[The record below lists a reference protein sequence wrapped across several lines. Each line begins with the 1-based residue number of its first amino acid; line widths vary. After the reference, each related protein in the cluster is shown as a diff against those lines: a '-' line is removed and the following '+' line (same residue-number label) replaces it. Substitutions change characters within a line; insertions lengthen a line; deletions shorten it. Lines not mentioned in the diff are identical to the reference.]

1 MSSSE
6 HSNSNSSSPRW
17 ETDPG
22 SRAGARLAI
31 QQHLAGESQTILIAG
46 ELDMASAPELDAL
59 VSRLASRPGEIL
71 LDVKGITF
79 MDSTG
84 VRLILRVVEL
94 CHENGCRFELRSLT
108 PQIRRLLDVAGV
120 MGYLEEQGALSEGS

>member
-6 HSNSNSSSPRW
+6 HPNSNSSSARR
-17 ETDPG
+17 DADLS
-22 SRAGARLAI
+22 SRVGAKLAV
-31 QQHLAGESQTILIAG
+31 QQHLAGERQTILIAG
-46 ELDMASAPELDAL
+46 ELDMASAPELEAL
-59 VSRLASRPGEIL
+59 VSRLASRPGEIV

-84 VRLILRVVEL
+84 VRLILRTVEL
-94 CHENGCRFELRSLT
+94 CQENGCRFEVRSLT

>member
-6 HSNSNSSSPRW
+6 HLDPDSAPARADP
-17 ETDPG
+17 EPG

-31 QQHLAGESQTILIAG
+31 QQHFAGERQTILIAG
-46 ELDMASAPELDAL
+46 ELDMASAPELEAL
-59 VSRLASRPGEIL
+59 VSRLAARPGEIV

-94 CHENGCRFELRSLT
+94 CRENGCRFEMRSLT
-108 PQIRRLLDVAGV
+108 PQVRRLLDVAGV
-120 MGYLEEQGALSEGS
+120 VDYLEEQGALSEGS